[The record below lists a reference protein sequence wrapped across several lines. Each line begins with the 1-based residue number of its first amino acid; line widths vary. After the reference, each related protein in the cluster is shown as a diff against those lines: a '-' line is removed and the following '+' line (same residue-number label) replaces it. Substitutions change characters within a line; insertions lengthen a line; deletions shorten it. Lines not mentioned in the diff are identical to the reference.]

1 MIFNAVYIIN
11 NVLFSNPVASHV
23 DVHLSRYA
31 ILPNERGG
39 SVAGLLERWTCN
51 SKAPSSRPA
60 LTASWICSR

>member
-23 DVHLSRYA
+23 DAHLSRYA
-31 ILPNERGG
+31 ILNERGG